1 MGGPAGGQAGG
12 PTGGPT
18 GGPAEQSKEVR
29 GAGEV
34 ERPGEAKNKEEEK
47 EEISSA
53 FMQELMRLLMWC
65 VG

>member
-1 MGGPAGGQAGG
+1 MGDPAGGQA
-12 PTGGPT
+12 GGPT

-34 ERPGEAKNKEEEK
+34 ERPGEAKNKEEK